1 MKKEEIGGKE
11 KEEDDDYNREDKEK
25 KISPLCAR
33 IPAIF
38 SILGKG

>member
-11 KEEDDDYNREDKEK
+11 KEDDDYNREDKEK
-25 KISPLCAR
+25 KISPLCAP